1 MQQLKQKH
9 PPRYNADPEVLLPDK
24 PKEVHPIKFA
34 STDAENVRIATLKT
48 RGGTG
53 PSGLDVEVWKKLF
66 ILTQFGDSN
75 NCTVCKKL
83 LLT

>member
-9 PPRYNADPEVLLPDK
+9 PPRCNADPEVLLPDK

-34 STDAENVRIATLKT
+34 STDAEYVRIATLKT

-53 PSGLDVEVWKKLF
+53 HQGLTLKVGGSYLY
-66 ILTQFGDSN
+66 
-75 NCTVCKKL
+75 
-83 LLT
+83 